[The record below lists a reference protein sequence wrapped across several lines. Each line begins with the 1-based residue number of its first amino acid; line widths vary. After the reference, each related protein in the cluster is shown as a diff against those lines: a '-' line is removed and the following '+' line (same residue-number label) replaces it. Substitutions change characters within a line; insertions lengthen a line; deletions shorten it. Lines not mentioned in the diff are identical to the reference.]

1 MNLGILIGKTIATCV
16 VSATSANVTRTLIT
30 QALPTATSF
39 AQKIVF
45 GIGTASIAG
54 AVAGFAAGA
63 FEDTI
68 QDVEDL
74 IGKNTEEQQEDLS
87 I

>member
-1 MNLGILIGKTIATCV
+1 MNLGFLIGKIGATFA
-16 VSATSANVTRTLIT
+16 VSGSAATVTRTLIT

-39 AQKIVF
+39 AQKLVF

-54 AVAGFAAGA
+54 AVAGFAVDS

-68 QDVEDL
+68 QAVVDL
-74 IGKNTEEQQEDLS
+74 IGKNPEEQQEDLS